1 MKALITGGAGFIGSH
16 LCDALLARGDEVTVI
31 DNLSTGSI
39 ENVSHLEGNKRFR
52 LVIDTIM
59 NVPVLEQLTAKADIV
74 FHLAASVGVKYVIDN
89 PLKSIQTNIT
99 GTENV
104 LAAANRR
111 KCKVILASTSE
122 IYGKNQTSPLTED
135 AERILGSTTISR
147 WSYSASKAVDEF
159 LAIAYHREKQLPVVI
174 VRLFNTCG
182 PRQTGQYGMVIPRF
196 IKQALLGHDVTV
208 YGDGSQMRCF
218 CFVGDTVS
226 GILKLSDAPKAYG
239 DVFNL
244 GNDTE
249 ISIHDLAK
257 LVIKLTKSESS
268 IEFVPYEH
276 AYEKGFED
284 IERGKPSIAKA
295 AKLVG
300 YKPEINLEEALKRT
314 IEYFRE

>member
-1 MKALITGGAGFIGSH
+1 MKALVTGGAGFIGSH
-16 LCDALLARGDEVTVI
+16 LCDALLARGDHVIAI

-39 ENVSHLEGNKRFR
+39 ENVSHLDGNKRFK

-59 NVPVLEQLTAKADIV
+59 DAALLVDLVSKVDVV

-89 PLKSIQTNIT
+89 PLRSIQINIK

-111 KCKVILASTSE
+111 KCKVLLASTSE
-122 IYGKNQTSPLTED
+122 IYGKNQESPLCEGAD
-135 AERILGSTTISR
+135 RVLGSTTISR

-159 LAIAYHREKQLPVVI
+159 LALAYHREKQLPVVI

-208 YGDGSQMRCF
+208 YGDGSQTRCF
-218 CFVGDTVS
+218 CYVGDTVS
-226 GILKLSDAPKAYG
+226 GLLKLCDEPRAVG

-244 GNDTE
+244 GNDKE
-249 ISIHDLAK
+249 ISIHELAK
-257 LVIKLTKSESS
+257 LIISLTKSESK

-276 AYEKGFED
+276 AYERGFED
-284 IERGKPSIAKA
+284 IERGKPALVKVHD
-295 AKLVG
+295 LVG
-300 YKPEINLEEALKRT
+300 YEPEVDLEEALRRT
-314 IEYFRE
+314 IEFFRE

>member
-16 LCDALLARGDEVTVI
+16 LCDALLARGDHVTVI

-39 ENVSHLEGNKRFR
+39 DNVSHLEGNKRFK

-59 NVPVLEQLTAKADIV
+59 NMPVLEQLTSKADIV

-89 PLKSIQTNIT
+89 PLRSIQININ

-111 KCKVILASTSE
+111 KCKVVLASTSE

-135 AERILGSTTISR
+135 ADRILGSTTISR

-159 LAIAYHREKQLPVVI
+159 LTIAYHREKQLPIVI
-174 VRLFNTCG
+174 VRLFNACG

-218 CFVGDTVS
+218 CYVGDTVS
-226 GILKLSDAPKAYG
+226 GLVKLSDEPKADG
-239 DVFNL
+239 EVFNL

-257 LVIKLTKSESS
+257 LVISLTKSESE

-284 IERGKPSIAKA
+284 IERGKPSIAKVSDLIGYVP
-295 AKLVG
+295 KVG
-300 YKPEINLEEALKRT
+300 LEEALRRT

>member
-16 LCDALLARGDEVTVI
+16 LCDALLARGDHVTVI
-31 DNLSTGSI
+31 DNLSTGSMD
-39 ENVSHLEGNKRFR
+39 NVNHLEGAKRFK

-59 NVPVLEQLTAKADIV
+59 NKPVLEQLVGKADIV
-74 FHLAASVGVKYVIDN
+74 FHLAAAVGVKYVIDN
-89 PLKSIQTNIT
+89 PLRSIQTNIN

-111 KCKVILASTSE
+111 KCKVVLASTSE
-122 IYGKNQTSPLTED
+122 IYGKNQASPLTED
-135 AERILGSTTISR
+135 ADRILGSTTISR

-218 CFVGDTVS
+218 CYVGDTVS
-226 GILKLSDAPKAYG
+226 GLVKLSDEPKADG
-239 DVFNL
+239 EVLNL
-244 GNDTE
+244 GNDAE

-257 LVIKLTKSESS
+257 LIISLTNSESE

-276 AYEKGFED
+276 AYEKGFAD
-284 IERGKPSIAKA
+284 
-295 AKLVG
+295 
-300 YKPEINLEEALKRT
+300 
-314 IEYFRE
+314 